1 MKKRKKK
8 LSVVNYQL
16 LLLLTSSC
24 SFFDRNSDGDIIYGS
39 KGNDTIDGGRGS
51 DTIDGGLGF
60 DTLKTNG
67 DLDLTTLA
75 DNLLRNIEKID
86 ITGME
91 NVDNTLTLSS
101 SDITALGGFDT
112 GNGDTSLIIEGDSG
126 DAVVTTDSWTAN
138 GTMDYGGT
146 SYNLFEK
153 GTFQL
158 LIGLDIDISEI
169 L

>member
-1 MKKRKKK
+1 MGTEVTIEYPEEKEAIR
-8 LSVVNYQL
+8 LYG
-16 LLLLTSSC
+16 
-24 SFFDRNSDGDIIYGS
+24 GDDI
-39 KGNDTIDGGRGS
+39 IDGGE
-51 DTIDGGLGF
+51 GF

-112 GNGDTSLIIEGDSG
+112 GNGR
-126 DAVVTTDSWTAN
+126 V
-138 GTMDYGGT
+138 
-146 SYNLFEK
+146 
-153 GTFQL
+153 
-158 LIGLDIDISEI
+158 
-169 L
+169 